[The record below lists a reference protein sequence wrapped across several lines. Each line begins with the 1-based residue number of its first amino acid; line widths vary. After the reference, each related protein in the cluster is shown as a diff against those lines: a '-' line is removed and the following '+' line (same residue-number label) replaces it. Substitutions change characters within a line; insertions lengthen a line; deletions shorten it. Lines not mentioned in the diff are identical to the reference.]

1 MALRDGSW
9 QCRLELDDGRTLEAN
24 TDDLLLGQIDV
35 AERASGVPWAYMDP
49 RGSVRVAMAL
59 FAVLLIRDGEAED
72 KALQLVKELPA
83 EKLRGAFTWVA
94 PEDPLP
100 ATPGEKTDPPA

>member
-9 QCRLELDDGRTLEAN
+9 NCRLQLEDGRVLVAS
-24 TDDLLLGQIDV
+24 TDDLLLGQIDT
-35 AERASGVPWAYMDP
+35 AERAAGIPWAYMDP
-49 RGSVRVAMAL
+49 RGSVRVAISL

-72 KALQLVKELPA
+72 KALQLARELPA
-83 EKLRGAFTWVA
+83 KALTGAFTWVE

-100 ATPGEKTDPPA
+100 ATGEDTDPPV

>member
-9 QCRLELDDGRTLEAN
+9 TCRLELDDGRTLEVN
-24 TDDLLLGQIDV
+24 TDDLPLGQIDV
-35 AERASGVPWAYMDP
+35 AERACGVPWAYMDP

-72 KALQLVKELPA
+72 KALQLVQDLPA
-83 EKLRGAFTWVA
+83 IKLREAFTWLP

-100 ATPGEKTDPPA
+100 ATGEQTGPPI

>member
-9 QCRLELDDGRTLEAN
+9 QCRLELEDGRVLEAN
-24 TDDLLLGQIDV
+24 TDDLPLGLIDV
-35 AERASGVPWAYMDP
+35 AERASGVPWAFMDP
-49 RGSVRVAMAL
+49 RGSVRVAMGL

-72 KALQLVKELPA
+72 KALQLVKELPGKA
-83 EKLRGAFTWVA
+83 LTGAFTWLA

-100 ATPGEKTDPPA
+100 ATGEKTDPPA